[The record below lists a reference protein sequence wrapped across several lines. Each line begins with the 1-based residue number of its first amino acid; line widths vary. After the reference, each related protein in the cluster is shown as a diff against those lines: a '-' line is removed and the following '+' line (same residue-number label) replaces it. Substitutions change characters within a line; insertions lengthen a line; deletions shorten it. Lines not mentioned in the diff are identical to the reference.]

1 MHLDIN
7 FHKLASMLGGS
18 YNELKEKK
26 AEKKAVI
33 DQKKKKKKKEK
44 RKKIIN
50 NNKKTRTITTMN
62 STLNRPLLQHC
73 VMKTLNIILS

>member
-1 MHLDIN
+1 MHLHIN

-33 DQKKKKKKKEK
+33 DQKQKKEK
-44 RKKIIN
+44 RKKKK
-50 NNKKTRTITTMN
+50 NNK
-62 STLNRPLLQHC
+62 
-73 VMKTLNIILS
+73 

>member
-33 DQKKKKKKKEK
+33 DQKKEK
-44 RKKIIN
+44 RKKKK
-50 NNKKTRTITTMN
+50 NNK
-62 STLNRPLLQHC
+62 
-73 VMKTLNIILS
+73 